1 MMSVYEEILHFID
14 YLYIEKNASP
24 ATITNYKGD
33 LEQFVDFITTR
44 YGIEKEEVELYF
56 LNHKVVREYLVYLQE
71 KGIKKSSVARKLAS
85 LRSFARYLYNKGI
98 LDDNPLFLVSTPR
111 QERRLPKFLFPAEVE
126 ALLNAPD
133 TKTPLGQRDK
143 AILETL
149 YASGLRVSELVSLN
163 VNDFSPYDD
172 FIKVRGKG
180 DKERLVPLGSKARE
194 ALYIYLQDG
203 RLKLLRSKKADETAL
218 FLNWRGKRLS
228 DRSVRNIIDK
238 YMREVAANLRISP
251 HVMRHSFA
259 THLLNNG
266 ADLRSVQEMLGH
278 VKLSTTQIYT
288 HLTRENIKKIYDDTH
303 PRR

>member
-1 MMSVYEEILHFID
+1 MMLIYEEILRFID
-14 YLYIEKNASP
+14 YLYIEKNASS
-24 ATITNYKGD
+24 ATRQNYKAD
-33 LEQFVDFITTR
+33 LEQYLDFIKSR
-44 YGIEKEEVELYF
+44 YGVEKEEAGIEF
-56 LNHKVVREYLVYLQE
+56 LNHKIVREYLMYLQE
-71 KGIKKSSVARKLAS
+71 AGLKKSSTARKLAA
-85 LRSFARYLYNKGI
+85 LRSFAKYLCKQNI
-98 LDDNPLFLVSTPR
+98 LEDNPLALVATPK
-111 QERRLPKFLFPAEVE
+111 QERRLPKFLYPAEIE

-133 TKTPLGQRDK
+133 TKNPLGQRDK
-143 AILETL
+143 AVLETL

-163 VNDFSPYDD
+163 VNDISLYDD
-172 FIKVRGKG
+172 FVKVKGKG

-194 ALYIYLQDG
+194 AIYIYIEDG
-203 RLKLLRSKKADETAL
+203 RRKLLKHGQEEEPAL
-218 FLNWRGKRLS
+218 FLNWRGMRLS

-238 YMREVAANLRISP
+238 YMREVADNLNISP

-288 HLTRENIKKIYDDTH
+288 HLTKENIKKVYDNTH